1 MLKAHYLHHA
11 TVAVTDLDRARDF
24 YGRILGLKEVPRRGV
39 KGSDGAWFQVGPSQ
53 INLIRRDK
61 REPDSPR
68 HFGICVDSIR
78 AARKALQEEGI
89 EMTETTQVGN
99 INRFFFADP
108 DGNRL
113 EIVCP
118 IGQG

>member
-1 MLKAHYLHHA
+1 MLRAHYLHHT
-11 TVAVTDLDRARDF
+11 TVAVTDLNRARDF
-24 YGRILGLKEVPRRGV
+24 YGRILGLKELPRRGV
-39 KGSDGAWFQVGPSQ
+39 AGSDGAWYQVGPSQ
-53 INLIRRDK
+53 INLIRRET
-61 REPDSPR
+61 REPDSVR

-78 AARKALQEEGI
+78 EAREVLKAEGV
-89 EMTETTQVGN
+89 EMTDITQVGN

-118 IGQG
+118 MGQG